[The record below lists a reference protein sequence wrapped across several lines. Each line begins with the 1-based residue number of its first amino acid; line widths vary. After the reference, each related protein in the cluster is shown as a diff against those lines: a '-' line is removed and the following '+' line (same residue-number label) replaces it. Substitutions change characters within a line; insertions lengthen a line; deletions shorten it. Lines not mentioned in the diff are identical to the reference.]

1 MTAVA
6 SSTATSAVA
15 FTPTQGTR
23 GAAGGSS
30 LLPPPSSDAMPADG
44 MSMIYQL
51 MQKQRETNLDMGK
64 QQVESRKADKEI
76 QMAAQAKALAD
87 EADAKESA
95 EKWGILGKVASVIA
109 IAVSAVASVFSC
121 GAASGL
127 LVAATVLST
136 MAFVEGETH
145 ALGKMTGD
153 VENSKW
159 FTLGLGVA
167 SAICSGGAGIAASTT
182 TVATKVVEVS
192 GEASSI
198 AGQVVGT
205 ADSSKEAGY
214 VSMGLGAAGAVAGGG
229 AGIAGA
235 AQGASRGVSKAAVVM
250 KEVAA
255 GVELGNSVVA
265 ATGTIGTSQ
274 CAADAVDAQANA
286 KVAKQQMAK
295 LDRLI
300 QWVIDGVKE
309 TDGSHKRA
317 METLQGAMQTQGQT
331 LVVASSMR
339 V

>member
-1 MTAVA
+1 MNAVA
-6 SSTATSAVA
+6 SSTATSAIA
-15 FTPTQGTR
+15 FTPAQGPC
-23 GAAGGSS
+23 GAAGGTS
-30 LLPPPSSDAMPADG
+30 LLPSPASDAMPADA
-44 MSMIYQL
+44 MSMVYQL
-51 MQKQRETNLDMGK
+51 MQKQREANLDMGK
-64 QQVESRKADKEI
+64 TQVESRKADKEI
-76 QMAAQAKALAD
+76 QMAAQRQALAD
-87 EADAKESA
+87 EAEAKESA
-95 EKWGILGKVASVIA
+95 AKWGILGKVASVIA

-136 MAFVEGETH
+136 MAFVEGETN
-145 ALGKMTGD
+145 ALGKMTGNA
-153 VENSKW
+153 ENSKW

-182 TVATKVVEVS
+182 TLATKVVEVS
-192 GEASSI
+192 GEAATVTSE
-198 AGQVVGT
+198 VVGT

-214 VSMGLGAAGAVAGGG
+214 VSMGLGAAGAIAGGG

-235 AQGASRGVSKAAVVM
+235 ARGASRGVSRAAIVV

-255 GVELGNSVVA
+255 GVELGNSVLA

-274 CAADAVDAQANA
+274 CSADAVDAQANA
-286 KVAKQQMAK
+286 KIAKQQMAK

-317 METLQGAMQTQGQT
+317 METLQGAVQTQGQA
-331 LVVASSMR
+331 LAIASSMR
-339 V
+339 A